1 MLNSEIKSCK
11 LHFRFYYLSLAVLAD
26 RNFDHQDGE
35 MILDDEEEAQVA
47 GSTGNLPAALKL
59 TIKFAYDQGLKEE
72 LGDQDFNDWIA
83 GVFTHTQV
91 HFQQADSL
99 GTQVIFEVYSQIK

>member
-1 MLNSEIKSCK
+1 MLNSKIKSRK
-11 LHFRFYYLSLAVLAD
+11 LNFLFYYISLAVLVD
-26 RNFDHQDGE
+26 REFDDEDGDE
-35 MILDDEEEAQVA
+35 ILDDAEEAAVA

-72 LGDQDFNDWIA
+72 LGDVDFNDWIA
-83 GVFTHTQV
+83 EVFTHTQV

-99 GTQVIFEVYSQIK
+99 GSNVTFEVCYQCK